1 MRRPFLSLLFL
12 GLVAIG
18 VSFWML
24 SYMYRSASAA
34 DTTVSITADT
44 LTQDSGISTKDGKTI
59 FSLRSRDGQLYR
71 PRQKGAA
78 GVYEFLQK
86 RINASRDA
94 SISLQNLPQNLE
106 PDKIFSDTEDPLLKR
121 FGKNENRKH
130 YYFKQKVGGL
140 EVFGSQVAVHQKD
153 DAQIYAFTGS
163 LVQDE
168 TLEPSRVTEMQAQT
182 IAVNEIKK
190 TGTAEVKIGSVEKVA
205 LNPQL
210 MGISED
216 IKTYPALVV
225 TTNQMVG
232 ALEDP
237 KRTIVSLTDGK
248 IIQSIELADYALA
261 RQVYNCNE
269 NPSGSCSLSRTEG
282 SAAVGVAEVDNM
294 YTYIGEIYNFY
305 KAKMN
310 RDSYDNKGGLTK
322 AFVNLPATINGE
334 KICPNARWIHAGGGS
349 ENQLQVCP
357 GWGPK
362 DVVAH
367 EFTHGVVEY
376 TANFD
381 FDNQAGA
388 LNEATADIFATGVD
402 DDWSIGEDLS
412 IGAIRFLDDP
422 SKNKSPNSAGGTN
435 ANPMPDRLFATQ
447 YYCGDSDNGGVH
459 KNMSVPTKAF
469 YLMVVGGTFN
479 GCTMNGIGKD
489 KALLVWYQ
497 AITKYLNTTSNFRE
511 MYNAANQ
518 GCTDLYGATSTE
530 CTQVKKSLQAVE
542 MDQQPLSSQMGPKC
556 SNIAQQTP
564 TCVGA
569 TEPTATSVPPTNV
582 PPTNTPVSATNT
594 PVPPSPTGNS
604 CSTMQG
610 DANHDGKI
618 GIADFAVW
626 RSAFLAQ

>member
-12 GLVAIG
+12 GLIAIG
-18 VSFWML
+18 VSLWML
-24 SYMYRSASAA
+24 SYMYQSASAA
-34 DTTVSITADT
+34 DSTVSITSDA
-44 LTQDSGISTKDGKTI
+44 LTQDSGISTKDGKTV
-59 FSLRSRDGQLYR
+59 FSLRSNDGQLYR

-86 RINASRDA
+86 RINARRDA
-94 SISLQNLPQNLE
+94 SITLQNLPKNLE
-106 PDKIFSDTEDPLLKR
+106 PDKIFSDSEDPLLKR

-130 YYFKQKVGGL
+130 YYFKQKVEGL

-153 DAQIYAFTGS
+153 DAHIYAFTGA

-168 TLEPSRVTEMQAQT
+168 SLEQTRLTEMQAQT

-190 TGTAEVKIGSVEKVA
+190 DSTVPVEISSVEKVA
-205 LNPQL
+205 LNQQL
-210 MGISED
+210 LGMSED
-216 IKTYPALVV
+216 TKTYPALVV

-232 ALEDP
+232 GLEDP
-237 KRTIVSLTDGK
+237 KRTIVSMTDGS
-248 IIQSIELADYALA
+248 IIQSIELADYAVS

-269 NPSGSCSLSRTEG
+269 NPSGSCSLARTEG
-282 SAAVGVAEVDNM
+282 SAASGVAEVDNM
-294 YTYIGEIYNFY
+294 YTYIGESYAFY

-310 RDSYDNKGGLTK
+310 RDSYDNRGSTTK

-334 KICPNARWIHAGGGS
+334 KICPNARWIHAGESS

-381 FDNQAGA
+381 FENQAGA
-388 LNEATADIFATGVD
+388 LNEATADIFATGID

-412 IGAIRFLDDP
+412 IGAIRFIDDP
-422 SKNKSPNSAGGTN
+422 SKNRSPNSAGGTN

-447 YYCGDSDNGGVH
+447 YYCGDGDRGGVH
-459 KNMSVPTKAF
+459 RNMSVPTKAF

-489 KALLVWYQ
+489 KALLIWYQ
-497 AITKYLNTTSNFRE
+497 AITKYMSTTSNFRE

-530 CTQVKKSLQAVE
+530 CTQVKKSMQAVE

-556 SNIAQQTP
+556 SGITAQTP

-569 TEPTATSVPPTNV
+569 TEPTVTPV
-582 PPTNTPVSATNT
+582 PPTNTPAVATNT
-594 PVPPSPTGNS
+594 PVPPTPTGGT
-604 CSTMQG
+604 CSQVQG
-610 DANHDGKI
+610 DANHDGRVNLT
-618 GIADFAVW
+618 DFAVW
-626 RSAFLAQ
+626 RSAFLAR